1 MLNWLNLCSVFGGHW
16 SALKINLFQGHC
28 VGLSTS
34 TALPASLFL
43 PLLISSYSAALPH
56 MASNT
61 HNTKTACHSKCT
73 SADSYFIV
81 EFKMWRVILLLSMS
95 SFRTPLHSGAFK
107 TASSHPAYTSTV
119 WGCFWHIE
127 YQTAI
132 QVEPDRIFSLTAELR
147 EEPCKEE
154 ELQHLPSMWPLWKT
168 EIKPSEIWAQVSSFQ
183 GWFISG

>member
-28 VGLSTS
+28 VGLFTS
-34 TALPASLFL
+34 TTLPESLCSFPASVLHCL
-43 PLLISSYSAALPH
+43 PWPDY
-56 MASNT
+56 T
-61 HNTKTACHSKCT
+61 YNTKTACHSKCT

-107 TASSHPAYTSTV
+107 TASSHPDYTSTV

-168 EIKPSEIWAQVSSFQ
+168 EIKPSEILAQVSSFQ